1 MTLFSPFYVIMLYMS
16 MLTIEITAPRVPPS
30 GMTFRCVFDV

>member
-1 MTLFSPFYVIMLYMS
+1 MLTFHALYV

-30 GMTFRCVFDV
+30 GVIFRYVFNVRHY